1 MPVPVHMVPMSLRAL
16 ATGLL
21 LLALIASPVKSQSES
36 EFSELADSLTR
47 ALMVEF
53 DVPAVAL
60 SVVADGALLVER
72 AYGEADAAGTRATTR
87 TLFNVAS
94 LSKPVTALGILRL
107 AAEGSIELHAPV
119 GNFLRGW
126 SLPPSDFDQ
135 NDATILRVLAHSGG
149 LSLAGWPGFGPAD
162 ELPSLVE
169 VLSGSDAREG
179 VVVEYPPGS
188 ESRYSGGG
196 YALLQMLIEEASGE
210 RYEDYMRRSV
220 LRPLGMSWATFE
232 DPLHLPPERLAQP
245 SEFAG
250 RWLPQER
257 FRAVA
262 AAGMF
267 ATAKDASNLL
277 RFELGD
283 GPAGFL
289 PDSLRAWTRTP
300 LPPSE
305 FWAAGHAIRRVG
317 QQTVI
322 GHTGVNV
329 GWRATFQVLPDARAG
344 IAVFTNSDT
353 GEYLASE
360 LVCVWGRRFGA
371 VDLGECDVVP
381 SERIARR
388 NLKLG
393 LGAGLIVLMAIG
405 LQIARRLRRRRRAT
419 HAA

>member
-1 MPVPVHMVPMSLRAL
+1 MIPSQVRLCL
-16 ATGLL
+16 AAG
-21 LLALIASPVKSQSES
+21 LLALPPLTSGGESQGAAD
-36 EFSELADSLTR
+36 FSELTDSLTR
-47 ALMVEF
+47 ALMEEF
-53 DVPAVAL
+53 DVPGVAV
-60 SVVADGALLVER
+60 SVVAEGRPLLER
-72 AYGEADAAGTRATTR
+72 AYGVADRNGAPVTTE

-94 LSKPVTALGILRL
+94 LSKPVTALGVLRL
-107 AAEGSIELHAPV
+107 AAAGAIDLHAPLASQ
-119 GNFLRGW
+119 LRGW
-126 SLPPSDFDQ
+126 TLPASEFDE
-135 NDATILRVLAHSGG
+135 NGSTVLRVLAHSGG
-149 LSLAGWPGFGPAD
+149 LSLAGWPGYGPDAD
-162 ELPSLVE
+162 LPTLSD
-169 VLSGSDAREG
+169 VLDGTDEREG
-179 VVVEYPPGS
+179 VVIEYRPGT
-188 ESRYSGGG
+188 EARYSGGG
-196 YALLQMLIEEASGE
+196 YAVLQMLIEEASGE
-210 RYEDYMRRSV
+210 RYQDYMRRSV

-232 DPLHLPPERLAQP
+232 DPLRLPPERLAQP
-245 SEFAG
+245 SEFTG